1 MVCGGYMQKE
11 LSEMSLEE
19 LWRLFPIILRDHNP
33 ECINWYKEEEKR
45 LQNLLNKID
54 IARINH
60 IGSTAVNGLIAKPT
74 VDILLELKSNADVE
88 LLSKLLK
95 QDCWILMHS
104 EKDKLNLIF
113 NKGYTEHGFAE
124 KVYHL
129 HVRYHEDWDEL
140 YFRDYLIA
148 HGDIASEYA
157 LLKLT
162 LKIQY
167 EHNRDAYT
175 SGKSSFIAE
184 CTQKARIEFS
194 KRYKT
199 ECL

>member
-1 MVCGGYMQKE
+1 MKKE

-33 ECINWYKEEEKR
+33 EYINWYKEEEKR

>member
-175 SGKSSFIAE
+175 SGKSCVIAE

>member
-1 MVCGGYMQKE
+1 MKEE

-33 ECINWYKEEEKR
+33 EYIKWYKEEEKR
-45 LQNLLNKID
+45 LQNLLYKID

-74 VDILLELKSNADVE
+74 IDILLELKSSADIE
-88 LLSKLLK
+88 LLSNLLQ
-95 QDCWILMHS
+95 QDCWILIHS

-113 NKGYTEHGFAE
+113 NKGYTEHGFAG

-140 YFRDYLIA
+140 YFRDYLIS
-148 HGDIASEYA
+148 HEDIASEYA

-162 LKIQY
+162 LKRQY

-175 SGKSSFIAE
+175 CGKSSFISE
-184 CTQKARIEFS
+184 HTQKARIEFAT
-194 KRYKT
+194 RYKP

>member
-1 MVCGGYMQKE
+1 MQKE

>member
-1 MVCGGYMQKE
+1 MQKE
-11 LSEMSLEE
+11 LSELSLEE
-19 LWRLFPIILRDHNP
+19 LWQLFPIILKDHNL
-33 ECINWYKEEEKR
+33 EYIKWYKDEEKR

-60 IGSTAVNGLIAKPT
+60 IGSTAVKGLIAKPT
-74 VDILLELKSNADVE
+74 IDILLELKSNADVE
-88 LLSKLLK
+88 LLGNLLQ

-104 EKDKLNLIF
+104 EKEKFNMVF
-113 NKGYTEHGFAE
+113 NKGYTKHGFAE

-148 HGDIASEYA
+148 YEDIASKYA

-162 LKIQY
+162 LKTQY
-167 EHNRDAYT
+167 EHNREAYT

-184 CTQKARIEFS
+184 YTQKARIEFFD
-194 KRYKT
+194 RYKP
-199 ECL
+199 E